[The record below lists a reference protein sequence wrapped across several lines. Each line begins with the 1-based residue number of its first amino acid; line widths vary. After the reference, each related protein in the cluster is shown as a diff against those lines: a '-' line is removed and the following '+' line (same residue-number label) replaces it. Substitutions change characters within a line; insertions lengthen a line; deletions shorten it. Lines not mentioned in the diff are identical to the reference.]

1 MQACH
6 GIVGADR
13 TGRSGVTGGQDA
25 PVHRCEMRGEEH
37 LDIGAGVAADR
48 HLDLGR
54 VPVMQQAVG
63 GEVLVDGTEGGVGL
77 RRPTGATHA
86 AGCVDDDAGG
96 LDQARLHEWAEGE
109 RGGGDVAAGRSDQ
122 FGTGEIA
129 PKELGQAE
137 DEVVEQFGGSV
148 RFAVP
153 GRVQTWVVETEIGG
167 EVDHVLH
174 LAPEI
179 GNHRLAGTMG
189 QTEEDEIGISDD
201 RFVVPGKGHLAVG
214 GGERGVQ
221 VGDSVPGLGVAGGR
235 NDREFGMRRA
245 DAQQFCAREAGRADD
260 GDLMHGRNSTGR
272 RIFMQRFAYDANG
285 LTARYRRAWSRD
297 TRRCPLGHPH
307 DPDLSRSCHRRA
319 QPPTSG

>member
-1 MQACH
+1 
-6 GIVGADR
+6 
-13 TGRSGVTGGQDA
+13 
-25 PVHRCEMRGEEH
+25 MRGEEH
-37 LDIGAGVAADR
+37 LDIGVGVATDR

-54 VPVMQQAVG
+54 VPVVQQAVG

-77 RRPTGATHA
+77 RWPTGATHA
-86 AGCVDDDAGG
+86 AGRIDDDAGG

-122 FGTGEIA
+122 FGAGEVA

-137 DEVVEQFGGSV
+137 DEVVEQFGDSV

-153 GRVQTWVVETEIGG
+153 GRVQTWVVESEIGG

-174 LAPEI
+174 AAPEI
-179 GNHRLAGTMG
+179 GNHRLAGTVG
-189 QTEEDEIGISDD
+189 QTEEDEIGIGDD
-201 RFVVPGKGHLAVG
+201 RYVVRGEGHLAVG
-214 GGERGVQ
+214 RGERGVQ
-221 VGDSVPGLGVAGGR
+221 VGDPVPGLGVAGGR
-235 NDREFGMRRA
+235 NDRKFGMRRA

-260 GDLMHGRNSTGR
+260 GDLVHGENSTTR
-272 RIFMQRFAYDANG
+272 RMFMQRFAYDANG

-307 DPDLSRSCHRRA
+307 DPDQSRSCHRTA